1 MRFVSKLALAAMFAA
16 ALSLINP
23 AMAGCRRMGFTVN
36 DYGLEGPK
44 RDAQNL
50 LDKHIAEWA
59 AEQGI
64 EKYNIGKKDVSC
76 ELYLNLVLFDEH
88 TCTATTTVCWG
99 DSINRNSSQSA
110 STKKPAPIK
119 KEVATKT
126 KSSEA
131 KEEAAS
137 EIKAAA
143 ADDAKAAE
151 AKSDEKSD
159 ETEAAEAETGDESE
173 VETGAI
179 PVPSTAA
186 GAAAAVSPLTGNTA
200 TADDNASETETA
212 QSEGE
217 DASAASSAA
226 AAAAEA
232 AAAAAER
239 AASAAERA
247 AKAAERAA
255 AALANVPQPASSTEP
270 ASTGSNTSGPT
281 ASTNTSP
288 NTGSPVAPAATSP

>member
-76 ELYLNLVLFDEH
+76 ELYLNLLVFDEH
-88 TCTATTTVCWG
+88 TCTATATVCWG
-99 DSINRNSSQSA
+99 DSIIRNTPQTA

-119 KEVATKT
+119 KEAATKA

-131 KEEAAS
+131 GKQAEDET
-137 EIKAAA
+137 KAAA
-143 ADDAKAAE
+143 APSEDDAAEETAAAEAKPDADDAKA
-151 AKSDEKSD
+151 DESKAA
-159 ETEAAEAETGDESE
+159 AAEADEPSE
-173 VETGAI
+173 VETGAL

-186 GAAAAVSPLTGNTA
+186 VPDISVS
-200 TADDNASETETA
+200 
-212 QSEGE
+212 
-217 DASAASSAA
+217 
-226 AAAAEA
+226 
-232 AAAAAER
+232 
-239 AASAAERA
+239 
-247 AKAAERAA
+247 
-255 AALANVPQPASSTEP
+255 
-270 ASTGSNTSGPT
+270 
-281 ASTNTSP
+281 
-288 NTGSPVAPAATSP
+288 